1 MNTWASLQSSV
12 ELGRGQSKGAV
23 WRLPTRDFLV
33 DYVLRMLRLRRLLRR
48 LPSSSSSSSSASS
61 SLLLHIINRVP
72 LIPILFRLLL
82 RLLLLLLLLL
92 LPSSLDYSPYL
103 SSSLSATAQPGFPS
117 KILLKS

>member
-61 SLLLHIINRVP
+61 SLLLDIINRVP

-82 RLLLLLLLLL
+82 RLLLLLL